1 VATSPAPQVSP
12 AALDIAGV
20 SVLTKTPSALYD
32 PSTLAAAAPVWVHPL
47 IDGRY
52 LMASQR
58 RWYAA
63 TADGTTPGAYTAYTE
78 DTTPSWVIFD
88 TRGTRVQVPSTT
100 GHTQPVIPMNT
111 AVDSATL
118 IGGASRPPE
127 FLYLLH
133 AVSIAGVLGGLLQH
147 FTAMPNGAI
156 TLSGE
161 ELLPVVGSVVFD
173 RGVQYQTPYLL
184 VYGSDASGN
193 VYRIRKPWARIGSN
207 VQLLSSPQIHPGVVG
222 TQAGWEYHTGN
233 GYSSD
238 PSELAPVGGLT
249 TVRAMSFAAYQKQVL
264 ATTVSVASGVYTGQ
278 CWVSNAGATFA
289 KLGPAVALGN
299 DADGSYLG
307 GGIHLMPLLNANPTL
322 VTGRA
327 AFPYVVWTKSTAGSS
342 STLLNTW
349 ALLQV

>member
-1 VATSPAPQVSP
+1 MATSPAPQVSP
-12 AALDIAGV
+12 AALDTAGV
-20 SVLTKTPSALYD
+20 SVLTVAPSALYD
-32 PSTLAAAAPVWVHPL
+32 PATLAAAAPVWVHPL

-78 DTTPSWVIFD
+78 DTTPSWTIFD
-88 TRGTRVQVPSTT
+88 ITGTRVQVPATT
-100 GHTQPVIPMNT
+100 GAIQPVIPITT
-111 AVDSATL
+111 AVDQATL
-118 IGGASRPPE
+118 IGGASRPPD

-133 AVSIAGVLGGLLQH
+133 AVSIAGVLGAVLQH
-147 FTAMPNGAI
+147 FTCLPNGAI

-161 ELLPVVGSVVFD
+161 ELLPVVGSIVFN
-173 RGVQYQTPYLL
+173 RGVQFATPYLL

-193 VYRIRKPWARIGSN
+193 VYRIRKPWARVGSN
-207 VQLLSSPQIHPGVVG
+207 MRRASPQIHPEVVG
-222 TQAGWEYHTGN
+222 TQAGWEYCTGT

-238 PSELAPVGGLT
+238 PSELAPVGGLS

-264 ATTVSVASGVYTGQ
+264 ATTVAVAAGVYTGQ
-278 CWVSNAGATFA
+278 CWVSNAGGTFA

-307 GGIHLMPLLNANPTL
+307 GGIHLMPLLNATPAL
-322 VTGRA
+322 VSGRVA
-327 AFPYVVWTKSTAGSS
+327 IPYVVWTKITTGGS

-349 ALLQV
+349 ALLQM